1 MTHFPPSSRWPRS
14 RGPPRAPPAPLVV
27 NPPHFK
33 GEIVNAVPTRDEQD
47 EQNEQEAQHSG
58 SVARVLDVVGR
69 HVELVLMVAFGALVL
84 IAVGVALATR
94 SGGPAPSAPT
104 ATSSLARASSAQPA
118 PSGPAAPPS
127 PMPRPSSGAPSA
139 APAPASKPA
148 AAAPPSAAASST
160 PAAAA
165 PPSAAATSTP
175 AAPAPKP
182 AAPAP
187 TSKPVTPAPTPKPA
201 TPVPAAK
208 APTSHTVVVGDTL
221 TSIALRYQ
229 VGFEQIAATNGVAD
243 PRVIRPGQR
252 LRIPE
257 RAASTIVIAPGDT
270 LSGLARRLGTTVDAL
285 RALNPQITN
294 PNRITAG
301 GQLRVPRS

>member
-1 MTHFPPSSRWPRS
+1 M
-14 RGPPRAPPAPLVV
+14 
-27 NPPHFK
+27 
-33 GEIVNAVPTRDEQD
+33 NAVPTRDEQD

-58 SVARVLDVVGR
+58 SLARILDVVGR

-94 SGGPAPSAPT
+94 SGGPAPSAPA
-104 ATSSLARASSAQPA
+104 ATSSSARASSAQTA

-127 PMPRPSSGAPSA
+127 PMPRPSSAPPSA
-139 APAPASKPA
+139 PPAAASKPA
-148 AAAPPSAAASST
+148 APAPPSAAANSM
-160 PAAAA
+160 
-165 PPSAAATSTP
+165 P
-175 AAPAPKP
+175 AAPAPRSAAPKP

-187 TSKPVTPAPTPKPA
+187 TPKPA
-201 TPVPAAK
+201 TPAPAAK
-208 APTSHTVVVGDTL
+208 APISHTVVAGDTL
-221 TSIALRYQ
+221 ASIGLRYQ
-229 VGFEQIAATNGVAD
+229 VGFEQIAAANAVAD

-257 RAASTIVIAPGDT
+257 RAADTIVIASGDT
-270 LSGLARRLGTTVDAL
+270 LSGLARRVGTTADVL

-301 GQLRVPRS
+301 GQLRVPRP